1 MHVLLLCALLSA
13 EAAPDLGPVDTRVDT
28 RAAEAQA
35 AEAKATQARIE
46 ALIEGMSDSEKVAQ
60 LMVVGFSGTQV
71 NRELEELIGEWHV
84 GAVALFSRNIES
96 PTQTRKLTQGIRG
109 LARGVPPFVAIDQ
122 EGGIVVRLKQGVFI
136 LPSAMALGATRSRAL
151 AFLGGRALAS
161 DLRALGISMNLAPVL
176 DVNSNP
182 ANPVIG
188 TRSIGERPELVADL
202 GTWFVRGQEEGG
214 VVTVA
219 KHFPGHGDTQTDS
232 HFDLPQLPHNLERL
246 KKLEFVPFKAAF
258 AAGLD
263 AVMTAHI
270 ALPAVAEAPN
280 LPATLSHRLLTT
292 VLREDLGF
300 SGLILTDGLE
310 MRGIVEGE
318 GIGEAAVKAILAGA
332 DMVMVLWSKQD
343 RQQVFDTL
351 KTAYA
356 NGTISKAR
364 MRASL
369 RRILATK
376 ERRGVMG
383 PQVIATTDVQRMLH
397 DQLADEIAERAVT
410 LVRSHGDLLPTT
422 AKRVLVL
429 EPEGQVGALLG
440 AQDDV
445 QMPVVPTRE
454 RRQHD
459 VTAAIAKSANAD
471 VIVAVAQNR
480 YHVEVI
486 RAVREA
492 VPTVPMIFV
501 SMSSPYYLSLVPS
514 ADAYL
519 CTYSSLPSAQ
529 RALVKVLLGQR
540 GTVGRLPVTIPGL
553 YPYGAGVVEGSDAD
567 ASLGSSKKFARTPK

>member
-1 MHVLLLCALLSA
+1 
-13 EAAPDLGPVDTRVDT
+13 
-28 RAAEAQA
+28 
-35 AEAKATQARIE
+35 
-46 ALIEGMSDSEKVAQ
+46 
-60 LMVVGFSGTQV
+60 
-71 NRELEELIGEWHV
+71 
-84 GAVALFSRNIES
+84 
-96 PTQTRKLTQGIRG
+96 
-109 LARGVPPFVAIDQ
+109 
-122 EGGIVVRLKQGVFI
+122 VRLKQGVFV
-136 LPSAMALGATRSRAL
+136 LPSAMALGATRSRPL
-151 AFLGGRALAS
+151 AFLAGRALAS

-232 HFDLPQLPHNLERL
+232 HFDLPQLPHDIERL
-246 KKLEFVPFKAAF
+246 KRLEFVPFRAAF
-258 AAGLD
+258 SAGLD

-270 ALPAVAEAPN
+270 ALPAVAEGPN
-280 LPATLSHRLLTT
+280 IPATLSRRLLTN

-300 SGLILTDGLE
+300 NGLILTDGLE

-332 DMVMVLWSKQD
+332 DMVMVLWSKRD
-343 RQQVFDTL
+343 REEVFTKL
-351 KTAYA
+351 KAAYA
-356 NGTISKAR
+356 SGVISHDR
-364 MRASL
+364 LRASL
-369 RRILATK
+369 RRILQTK

-383 PQVIATTDVQRMLH
+383 PQVVSTTDVQRMLH

-410 LVRSHGDLLPTT
+410 LVRSHGDLIPTT
-422 AKRVLVL
+422 GKRTLVL
-429 EPEGQVGALLG
+429 EPEGPIGTLLG
-440 AQDDV
+440 ATDDV
-445 QMPVVPTRE
+445 QMPLVPTRE

-459 VTAAIAKSANAD
+459 VTAAIAKSVNAD
-471 VIVAVAQNR
+471 VIIAVAQNR

-514 ADAYL
+514 ADAYI
-519 CTYSSLPSAQ
+519 CTYSGLPSAQ
-529 RALVKVLLGQR
+529 RALVKVLRGER

-553 YPYGAGVVEGSDAD
+553 YPYGAGVVEGSEAD
-567 ASLGSSKKFARTPK
+567 ASLGASKKLARSPK